1 MKVKSAKVV
10 KLGPHSKA
18 VEVQNKR
25 LAINRLVEIGFKV
38 KLVSDAFEGEYTSV
52 KGLSVQLLEAVGEA
66 SPTLLRYSVG
76 VMVAACYNAKKSMP
90 AELVKLIFSVLETEK
105 FNRRKAESLEAR
117 KELALL
123 VVAFPNASLTAAGK
137 YLGRLF
143 QRKKV
148 HVETIKNWCREIG
161 IDELLHRVSNDHY
174 EDVAILIKAK
184 CKRRRIPLHLPSRAK
199 KIPMRGIYAFL
210 KSEA

>member
-1 MKVKSAKVV
+1 MTTESTKAVMVGA
-10 KLGPHSKA
+10 HSKA
-18 VEVQNKR
+18 VEAKNKQT
-25 LAINRLVEIGFKV
+25 AIDRLVKAGFKK
-38 KLVSDAFEGEYTSV
+38 KLVSDAFAGQHVSV
-52 KGLSVQLLEAVGEA
+52 KRLSAQLSDLVGEV

-76 VMVAACYNAKKSMP
+76 VMVAVYYNAKKRMP
-90 AELVKLIFSVLETEK
+90 VELVELIFAVLETKK

-117 KELALL
+117 EELALL

-143 QRKKV
+143 QRRKV

-161 IDELLHRVSNDHY
+161 IDELLHRISNDDY
-174 EDVAILIKAK
+174 EDVAILIKGK
-184 CKRRRIPLHLPSRAK
+184 CKRRRIPLRFPIRTK